1 MESKPKPHVEI
12 YTDGGASPNPGAGG
26 WGVLLISGEHR
37 KELKGGE
44 AETTNNRMELT
55 AACEGLEAL
64 KSDCIIDFYTDSK
77 YVKDGIQ
84 SWMTKWKQN
93 GWKTAK
99 RDPVKNQDLWIRLD
113 AAIQRHDIN
122 WHWVKG
128 HAGHEHNERVD
139 ELATE
144 GRRPYERG

>member
-1 MESKPKPHVEI
+1 MENKTKPQVTI

-26 WGVLLISGEHR
+26 WGVLLIHNEHR

-44 AETTNNRMELT
+44 ADTTNNRMELT

-64 KSDCIIDFYTDSK
+64 KYACCVDFYTDSK
-77 YVKDGIQ
+77 YVKDGIT
-84 SWMTKWKQN
+84 SWMLKWKQN

-113 AAIQRHDIN
+113 AAINQHAHEIQ

-128 HAGHEHNERVD
+128 HAGHEYNELVD
-139 ELATE
+139 ELATQ
-144 GRRPYERG
+144 GRRPYE